1 MKKTYFK
8 PQFRVVKLHGRMP
21 LMTGSDTKLKVNR
34 VSSGGLEDGD
44 DFIYGGGS
52 DGDSDA
58 FVAR

>member
-34 VSSGGLEDGD
+34 VSSGGLGD
-44 DFIYGGGS
+44 DDFEYGGGS
-52 DGDSDA
+52 DNDTYGI
-58 FVAR
+58 VR